1 MANQLWANSQATLIL
16 WMRPRNMN
24 KEKLKQYFDTT
35 LLMDPKCNNNVVED
49 FKEEQASSPWMEC
62 LKLVL
67 EKVMSYNVVLTK
79 VKRKNTVKT
88 NMLFGMKRH
97 FC

>member
-1 MANQLWANSQATLIL
+1 
-16 WMRPRNMN
+16 
-24 KEKLKQYFDTT
+24 
-35 LLMDPKCNNNVVED
+35 VVED

-67 EKVMSYNVVLTK
+67 ERVMSYNVVLTK
-79 VKRKNTVKT
+79 VKRKKTIRT

-97 FC
+97 FG